1 MSIVL
6 VTGANRGIGAA
17 ITRSLA
23 AAGHTVFAGR
33 RNPDGPSELADAAGD
48 IRPVTLDV
56 TDGTS
61 VQRAID
67 TVVEQAGALDVLV
80 NNAGV
85 AWFAAAEEMSEHVLR
100 RTMETNFFGAIAC
113 TQAALPVM
121 RRQHGGHVITISSIA
136 AAVGLPLESAYCA
149 SKSAVEAFS
158 ESLRHEVAPFGI
170 AVSVIEPG
178 ITEGG
183 LSNSAADP
191 FAPPRSN
198 YAALLTHT
206 FDFYA
211 ASQDALESPAL
222 ITETIA
228 ALLDD
233 PTPPFRVRLGHY
245 APFVDQLQAAPEADA
260 AAMLREALGIGWWH
274 DGDVRPAA

>member
-1 MSIVL
+1 MV
-6 VTGANRGIGAA
+6 GAA
-17 ITRSLA
+17 GRHRQVERLDE
-23 AAGHTVFAGR
+23 AAGGEVVMG
-33 RNPDGPSELADAAGD
+33 
-48 IRPVTLDV
+48 
-56 TDGTS
+56 
-61 VQRAID
+61 QRA
-67 TVVEQAGALDVLV
+67 VGEEQAGALDVLV

-191 FAPPRSN
+191 FPPTRSN

-222 ITETIA
+222 ITDTIA

-260 AAMLREALGIGWWH
+260 AAMLREALGIDWWH